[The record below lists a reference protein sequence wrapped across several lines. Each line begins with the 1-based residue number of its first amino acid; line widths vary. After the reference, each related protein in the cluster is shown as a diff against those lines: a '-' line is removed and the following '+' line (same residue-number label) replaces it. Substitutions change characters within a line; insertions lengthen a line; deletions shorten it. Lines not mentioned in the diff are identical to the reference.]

1 MARMPDGFV
10 FITNVSGP
18 KVKDGQAYAD
28 VGVEERELVMCK
40 NCKWWDKD
48 QTTDGINGFCPNTGC
63 CEEPDF
69 YCADGERRQEHGE
82 AGEHMEGAAS
92 ASI

>member
-28 VGVEERELVMCK
+28 VSVEERELVMCK
-40 NCKWWDKD
+40 SCKCYNR
-48 QTTDGINGFCPNTGC
+48 QTGYCYRIGC
-63 CEEPDF
+63 SRGREF
-69 YCADGERRQEHGE
+69 FCADGERRD
-82 AGEHMEGAAS
+82 AADDRD
-92 ASI
+92 

>member
-18 KVKDGQAYAD
+18 KVKDGEAYAE
-28 VGVEERELVMCK
+28 VNVEESELVMCK
-40 NCKWWDKD
+40 NCERRWTSLCRMYVGNQETADDW
-48 QTTDGINGFCPNTGC
+48 F
-63 CEEPDF
+63 
-69 YCADGERRQEHGE
+69 CADGERRQEHGE

>member
-28 VGVEERELVMCK
+28 VSVEERELVMCK
-40 NCKWWDKD
+40 NCRYADYPD
-48 QTTDGINGFCPNTGC
+48 SANPVCTVYYGAGG
-63 CEEPDF
+63 PDF
-69 YCADGERRQEHGE
+69 YCAGGKRRD
-82 AGEHMEGAAS
+82 AADDRD
-92 ASI
+92 